1 MKKTALFLIVIIIL
15 LHVDLSASKRRM
27 VGGGPILSWA
37 SSYVTLEAGSVTVQ
51 DSATWTYAT
60 AMGMFFDYM
69 VNPYI
74 SYRTDWFVYP
84 AVINSEIGK
93 GEKQYGVIEHHAVGF
108 SLLRHFNFKHVNPWF
123 GAGPYLQFSTVND
136 VDSYIIHLMLST
148 GFDYEI
154 YPDTYLCPEF
164 KFGIGTRIISSNED
178 SVVIDVP
185 GTNDFS
191 TSGIIIFLKIGIARV
206 F

>member
-1 MKKTALFLIVIIIL
+1 MKKPGLLLIAVIIL
-15 LHVDLSASKRRM
+15 LHTDLYANKRRM

-37 SSYVTLEAGSVTVQ
+37 SSYITLEAGSATVQ
-51 DSATWTYAT
+51 EDASWTYAT
-60 AMGMFFDYM
+60 AMGLFFDYM

-74 SYRTDWFVYP
+74 SYRAHWFIYP
-84 AVINSEIGK
+84 AVINSGLDA
-93 GEKQYGVIEHHAVGF
+93 EKREYGVIELHAVGF
-108 SLLRHFNFKHVNPWF
+108 SLLRHFNLKYINPWF

-136 VDSYIIHLMLST
+136 VNSYIVHLMLST

-185 GTNDFS
+185 GTSDFS
-191 TSGIIIFLKIGIARV
+191 TSGIILFAKIGIAKA